1 MGFSGFPRGTRYTP
15 VPDPLLG
22 PLLEAIEDVAE
33 LKCTLRALWHI
44 NQKKGHLRCV
54 TAGELL
60 SDRVLLVGLNGGPS
74 SPSEAIRRAME
85 SAVERGTFLATPG
98 RKGSSDGLYFVNDE
112 AGRRAFHKIERGDVD
127 VEGMVLREG
136 TLDGPPPSK
145 PNIFKLYE
153 ENIGILTPLLAEEMK
168 DAEASYPGPW
178 IEEAFRIAVGRN
190 KRSWR
195 YIEATLKRWVTEGK
209 GDGESGR
216 YSEKAAATEE
226 LVEYLRKRGRL
237 PEHRPKSGIVPDL

>member
-1 MGFSGFPRGTRYTP
+1 M
-15 VPDPLLG
+15 
-22 PLLEAIEDVAE
+22 AE

-54 TAGELL
+54 TARELL
-60 SDRVLLVGLNGGPS
+60 SDRVLLVGLNGGPTA
-74 SPSEAIRRAME
+74 PSEAIRRAME
-85 SAVERGTFLATPG
+85 SAVERGTFLAASG
-98 RKGSSDGLYFVNDE
+98 REISADGLYFLNDE
-112 AGRRAFHKIERGDVD
+112 AGRRAFQKIKRGDVD
-127 VEGMVLREG
+127 VEGTVLREG
-136 TLDGPPPSK
+136 APDGLPPSK
-145 PNIFKLYE
+145 PNIFRLYE

-168 DAEASYPGPW
+168 EAEASYPWSW

-195 YIEATLKRWVTEGK
+195 YIEATLKRWATEGK

-216 YSEKAAATEE
+216 YSEKAAATED

-237 PEHRPKSGIVPDL
+237 PESRRK

>member
-1 MGFSGFPRGTRYTP
+1 MPA
-15 VPDPLLG
+15 PLLG
-22 PLLEAIEDVAE
+22 PLLEDIEDVAE

-44 NQKKGHLRCV
+44 DQKKGRLRCV
-54 TAGELL
+54 TARELV
-60 SDRVLLVGLNGGPS
+60 SDRVLLVGLKGGPTP
-74 SPSEAIRRAME
+74 PSEAIRRAME
-85 SAVERGTFLATPG
+85 SAVERGTFLAASG
-98 RKGSSDGLYFVNDE
+98 RDGSGDGLYFLNDE

-127 VEGMVLREG
+127 VDDTVLREG
-136 TLDGPPPSK
+136 TVDGPPPSK
-145 PNIFKLYE
+145 PNIFRLYE

-168 DAEASYPGPW
+168 EAEASYPSPW

-195 YIEATLKRWVTEGK
+195 YIEATLKRWATEGK

-237 PEHRPKSGIVPDL
+237 PERRRE